1 MDQQSAQRH
10 YGTLQ
15 IRLMA
20 NRPEPRRQAA
30 QTALQAVRFKLV
42 YATARQ
48 LEANDMKPE
57 RGVQK

>member
-10 YGTLQ
+10 YGTRQ
-15 IRLMA
+15 FRLMA
-20 NRPEPRRQAA
+20 NRPEPRGQAA

-48 LEANDMKPE
+48 LEANDMKAE